1 MCVAAGLL
9 SSIGAVG
16 KTQRETEGSIDLPRI
31 PDILQTKATDCGL
44 AVGTTR
50 HCFSSEDLQLIDH
63 WGFEAEKLVH
73 GTPSGIDNS
82 ISVYGE

>member
-1 MCVAAGLL
+1 MAAGLL

-16 KTQRETEGSIDLPRI
+16 KAQREMEDKGNLPCI
-31 PDILQTKATDCGL
+31 PDILQAKATDCGL
-44 AVGTTR
+44 ATGTT
-50 HCFSSEDLQLIDH
+50 HHHFSDEDLQLIDH

-82 ISVYGE
+82 ISVHGE

>member
-16 KTQRETEGSIDLPRI
+16 KAQRETEENGDLPCI
-31 PDILQTKATDCGL
+31 PEIIQAKSKDCGL
-44 AVGTTR
+44 ATGAV
-50 HCFSSEDLQLIDH
+50 HHHFCDEDLKLIDR

-82 ISVYGE
+82 ISVYG